1 MEAATTDPL
10 WLSCRLLTTPGPLQ
24 GKAGKEGLV
33 AMVALQEAVFITLSV
48 SRGSSS
54 PPDTALKQSKT
65 ELVSHRL
72 LSVVLCVVSCCHTAA
87 ADRLPQLLPA
97 ERPSQGTAPETGFD
111 VNQNKQLL
119 GSR

>member
-1 MEAATTDPL
+1 M
-10 WLSCRLLTTPGPLQ
+10 
-24 GKAGKEGLV
+24 

-65 ELVSHRL
+65 ELVAHRL

-87 ADRLPQLLPA
+87 ADRLSQLLPA
-97 ERPSQGTAPETGFD
+97 ERPRQGTAPETGFD

-119 GSR
+119 GSREGALPEGCEARGPGDLVR